1 MDLVKVCVGLS
12 VFLTLGCC
20 GATSGSKLYA
30 ALGDT
35 EENARD
41 STGSHV
47 REVCLHLPAQAE

>member
-12 VFLTLGCC
+12 DFLTLGCF
-20 GATSGSKLYA
+20 GATSGSKLYV

-41 STGSHV
+41 STGSRV
-47 REVCLHLPAQAE
+47 GEVCLHLPAREE